1 MLQRTAKIGMRMA
14 LGAEQAQIIALVL
27 RKGLI
32 FTIVGITIGLIGAA
46 AVTRFLQ
53 GMLFGITPL
62 DARTFLAVALMF
74 SMATMLASYIPAR
87 RATRVD
93 PLVALK
99 SE

>member
-1 MLQRTAKIGMRMA
+1 MRIA

-32 FTIVGITIGLIGAA
+32 FTIVGITIRLIGAA

-53 GMLFGITPL
+53 GMLFGITLL

-87 RATRVD
+87 RATRLD
-93 PLVALK
+93 PSVALK